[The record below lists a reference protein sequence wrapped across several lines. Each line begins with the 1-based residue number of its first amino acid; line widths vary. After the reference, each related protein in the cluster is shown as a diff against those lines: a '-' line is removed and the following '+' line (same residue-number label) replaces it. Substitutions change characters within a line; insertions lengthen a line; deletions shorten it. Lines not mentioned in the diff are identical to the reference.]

1 MATTASPL
9 THGIALGAGAARPR
23 DRARKSLLSLV
34 VEALV
39 TARQKEAERIVAS
52 VVARQG
58 GRFTDSLERRIEKH
72 VF

>member
-9 THGIALGAGAARPR
+9 IQAVELGSGATRRGARK
-23 DRARKSLLSLV
+23 RKSLLALV
-34 VEALV
+34 FDALV

-58 GRFTDSLERRIEKH
+58 GRFTDGLERRIEKH